1 MSPAHAS
8 LWKVAS
14 WVISVGAAAIF
25 AIDPSILT
33 GIAALIAAM
42 VGAGNLYLLFLSR
55 KDNRELKAVV
65 DDVKHQTDGIRT
77 RMEEKVNQAEVKAGV
92 QTAALSAATT
102 RADHAEGVQQE
113 RVEERARQKD
123 DAS

>member
-1 MSPAHAS
+1 M
-8 LWKVAS
+8 
-14 WVISVGAAAIF
+14 ISVGAAAIF

-77 RMEEKVNQAEVKAGV
+77 RMEEKANQAEVKAGE

-113 RVEERARQKD
+113 RGEERARQKD
-123 DAS
+123 DAL